1 MRRRCAS
8 VIRPAFESQ
17 HAARGRQRAASLWL
31 VGVALAAGGCERAA
45 SPQRASRSREVM
57 GTLATLT
64 AYAANADIGNAAV
77 EAGYRRLDDVNRL
90 MSDYVDDSEVG
101 RLNRAPGGTPVK
113 VSPETLTCV
122 QAAIRFGHASDGA
135 FDATCRPLVALWKRC
150 GAGKRL
156 PTDEELAAAR
166 ALVGYDRIVIDET
179 SQTLTLPN
187 SGMQLDL
194 GGIAKG
200 YALDL
205 AAAAMRAAG
214 ATSVLVD
221 VGGDV
226 RAVGTQP
233 DGQPWRIGV
242 KHPFAEGLILRL
254 NLIDCAVATSGVQQR
269 FHEIDGRRYS
279 HIVDPRTGQPAE
291 QAPSVTVIARD
302 GITADAWA
310 TAFSVLTL
318 EEGQAV
324 LARGGAPGVDV
335 LWIAG
340 TQDQPIVVESAGF
353 GHYRAPS

>member
-1 MRRRCAS
+1 MRRRAS
-8 VIRPAFESQ
+8 LVHPVLEIQ
-17 HAARGRQRAASLWL
+17 GTARTLPRAASVLL
-31 VGVALAAGGCERAA
+31 VSFALAAGGCDRST

-64 AYAANADIGNAAV
+64 AYAANVEIANAAV

-101 RLNRAPGGTPVK
+101 RLNRAPGGTAVK

-122 QAAIRFGHASDGA
+122 QAAIRFGRASDGA

-150 GAGKRL
+150 GAAKRL
-156 PTDEELAAAR
+156 PTEEQLAAAR
-166 ALVGYDRIVIDET
+166 GLVGYDRVVVDEHN
-179 SQTLTLPN
+179 QTLTLPTT
-187 SGMQLDL
+187 GMQLDL

-205 AAAAMRAAG
+205 AAEAMRAAG

-226 RAVGTQP
+226 RAMGTQP
-233 DGQPWRIGV
+233 DGRAWRIGV
-242 KHPFAEGLILRL
+242 KHPFAEGLIQQL
-254 NLIDCAVATSGVQQR
+254 NLNDCAVATSGVQQR
-269 FHEIDGRRYS
+269 FYEIDGRRYS
-279 HIVDPRTGQPAE
+279 HIVDPRTGLPAE
-291 QAPSVTVIARD
+291 QAPSVTVIAAD

-310 TAFSVLTL
+310 TAFSVLTI
-318 EEGQAV
+318 EAGQAL
-324 LARGGAPGVDV
+324 LARGAAPGVEV

-340 TQDQPIVVESAGF
+340 TKEHPIVVESPGF
-353 GHYRAPS
+353 DQYRAPS